1 MLPRLE
7 TIKEERQKLHLTQK
21 KLAGMTGVST
31 SMINQ
36 IESGRCKPS
45 YDTAKK
51 IFESLAKLEGQTS
64 TRNAGDICSGKIIR
78 LAPSNTVREAG
89 KKMHEKTIDQIPI
102 FDEGGLKGL
111 KGLITIDI
119 VNEYTERK
127 DTKIKNVMNPK
138 PPIIDFEFPANALSQ
153 LTRISGCVLVEK
165 NSKIVGIITSSDLLK
180 MM

>member
-7 TIKEERQKLHLTQK
+7 TIKEERKKNGITQK
-21 KLAGMTGVST
+21 KLASMTGVST

-51 IFESLAKLEGQTS
+51 IFESLAKVSGETS
-64 TRNAGDICSGKIIR
+64 PRKAGDICSQKIVK
-78 LAPSNTVREAG
+78 LSPSNTVNDAG
-89 KKMHEKTIDQIPI
+89 KFMHKKKIDQIPI
-102 FDEGGLKGL
+102 FEEDELKGL
-111 KGLITIDI
+111 VTIDI
-119 VNEYTERK
+119 VNEYTEQK
-127 DTKIKNVMNPK
+127 DTKIKNVMRAK
-138 PPIIDFEFPANALSQ
+138 PPVIDFEFPANALAQ
-153 LTRISGCVLVEK
+153 LTVISGCVLVEK

>member
-7 TIKEERQKLHLTQK
+7 TIKEERKKNGITQK
-21 KLAGMTGVST
+21 KLASMTGVST

-51 IFESLAKLEGQTS
+51 IFESLAKVSAETS
-64 TRNAGDICSGKIIR
+64 PRKAGDICSPKIVK
-78 LAPSNTVREAG
+78 LSPSNTVSDAG
-89 KKMHEKTIDQIPI
+89 KFMHNEKIDQIPI
-102 FDEGGLKGL
+102 FEGGELKGL
-111 KGLITIDI
+111 VTIDI
-119 VNEYTERK
+119 VNEYTEQK
-127 DTKIKNVMNPK
+127 DTKIKNVMRAK
-138 PPIIDFEFPANALSQ
+138 PPVIDFEFPANALAQ
-153 LTRISGCVLVEK
+153 LTVISGCVLVEK

>member
-7 TIKEERQKLHLTQK
+7 TIKEERKKNGITQK
-21 KLAGMTGVST
+21 KLASMTGVST

-51 IFESLAKLEGQTS
+51 IFESLAKVSAETS
-64 TRNAGDICSGKIIR
+64 PRKAGDICSPKIVK
-78 LAPSNTVREAG
+78 LSPSNTVSDAG
-89 KKMHEKTIDQIPI
+89 KFMHKEKIDQIPI
-102 FDEGGLKGL
+102 FEGGELKGL
-111 KGLITIDI
+111 VTIDI
-119 VNEYTERK
+119 VNEYTEQK
-127 DTKIKNVMNPK
+127 DTKIKNVMRAK
-138 PPIIDFEFPANALSQ
+138 PPVIDFEFPATALAQ
-153 LTRISGCVLVEK
+153 LTVISGCVLVEK

>member
-7 TIKEERQKLHLTQK
+7 TIKEERKKLSITQK
-21 KLAGMTGVST
+21 KLATMTGVST

-51 IFESLAKLEGQTS
+51 IFESLAKISAETS
-64 TRNAGDICSGKIIR
+64 PRNAGDICSSKIVK
-78 LAPSNTVREAG
+78 LSPSNTVSDAG
-89 KKMHEKTIDQIPI
+89 KFMHREKIDQIPI
-102 FDEGGLKGL
+102 FEGGELKGL
-111 KGLITIDI
+111 VTIDI
-119 VNEYTERK
+119 VSEYTEQK
-127 DTKIKNVMNPK
+127 DTKIKNVMGAK
-138 PPIIDFEFPANALSQ
+138 PPVIDFEFPANALAQ
-153 LTRISGCVLVEK
+153 LTVISGCVLVEK

>member
-7 TIKEERQKLHLTQK
+7 TIKEERRKLNITQK
-21 KLAGMTGVST
+21 KLAVMTGVST

-45 YDTAKK
+45 YSTAKK
-51 IFESLAKLEGQTS
+51 IFESLAKLEGQIS
-64 TRNAGDICSGKIIR
+64 TRKAGDICSEKIVR
-78 LAPSNTVREAG
+78 LTPSNTIRDAG
-89 KKMHEKTIDQIPI
+89 KKMHEKTIDQIPV
-102 FDEGGLKGL
+102 FDEDGL

-127 DTKIKNVMNPK
+127 DVKIKNVMNPK
-138 PPIIDFEFPANALSQ
+138 PPVIDFEFPANALSQ

-165 NSKIVGIITSSDLLK
+165 NSKIIGIITSSDLLK

>member
-7 TIKEERQKLHLTQK
+7 TIKEERKKLNMTQK
-21 KLAGMTGVST
+21 KLAAMTGVST

-45 YDTAKK
+45 YNTAKK
-51 IFESLAKLEGQTS
+51 IFESLAKLEGQSS
-64 TRNAGDICSGKIIR
+64 TRNAGDICSEKIVR
-78 LAPSNTVREAG
+78 LTPSNTIREAG

-102 FDEGGLKGL
+102 FCEDGL

-127 DTKIKNVMNPK
+127 TPK
-138 PPIIDFEFPANALSQ
+138 
-153 LTRISGCVLVEK
+153 
-165 NSKIVGIITSSDLLK
+165 LK
-180 MM
+180 M

>member
-1 MLPRLE
+1 MLPSLE
-7 TIKEERQKLHLTQK
+7 TIKEERKKLNMTQK
-21 KLAGMTGVST
+21 KLAVMTGVST

-45 YDTAKK
+45 YSTAKK
-51 IFESLAKLEGQTS
+51 IFESLAKREGQTS
-64 TRNAGDICSGKIIR
+64 TRKAGDICSEKIVR
-78 LAPSNTVREAG
+78 LVPTNTIREAG
-89 KKMHEKTIDQIPI
+89 KKMHEKTIDQIPV
-102 FDEGGLKGL
+102 FDEGELKGL
-111 KGLITIDI
+111 VTIDV

-138 PPIIDFEFPANALSQ
+138 PPVIDVEFPANALSQ

-165 NSKIVGIITSSDLLK
+165 NSKIIGIITSSDLLK

>member
-102 FDEGGLKGL
+102 FDDGGL
-111 KGLITIDI
+111 KGLITIDV

-138 PPIIDFEFPANALSQ
+138 PPVIDFEFPANALSQ

>member
-7 TIKEERQKLHLTQK
+7 TIKEERKKLNMTQK
-21 KLAGMTGVST
+21 KLAAMTGVST

-51 IFESLAKLEGQTS
+51 IFESLARLEGQAS
-64 TRNAGDICSGKIIR
+64 TRTAGDICSEKIVK
-78 LAPSNTVREAG
+78 LTPNNTVREAG

-102 FDEGGLKGL
+102 FDDADLKGL
-111 KGLITIDI
+111 VTIDV
-119 VNEYTERK
+119 VNEYTELK

-165 NSKIVGIITSSDLLK
+165 NSKIIGIITSSDLLK

>member
-7 TIKEERQKLHLTQK
+7 TIKEERKKLNITQK
-21 KLAGMTGVST
+21 KLASMTGVST

-45 YDTAKK
+45 YNTAKK

-64 TRNAGDICSGKIIR
+64 TRMAGDICSKKIVR
-78 LAPSNTVREAG
+78 LTPTNTIREAG
-89 KKMHEKTIDQIPI
+89 KKMHEKTIDQIPV
-102 FDEGGLKGL
+102 FSGDELKGL
-111 KGLITIDI
+111 VTIDI
-119 VNEYTERK
+119 VNEYTEQK
-127 DTKIKNVMNPK
+127 DTKIKNVMRAK
-138 PPIIDFEFPANALSQ
+138 PPVIDFEFPANALAQ
-153 LTRISGCVLVEK
+153 LTVISGCVLVEK